1 MDKIA
6 IAQTTSSGNWRE
18 NIEKAQ
24 QYIKKAKEE
33 EAVMIIFP
41 EYFMNYYPDTEHNY
55 TKKAQSLHGEFV
67 QAMKMLAK
75 EFKMWIIFGMNEQT
89 VDETKNYNTIS
100 NPE

>member
-33 EAVMIIFP
+33 EAVMIIFQ
-41 EYFMNYYPDTEHNY
+41 N
-55 TKKAQSLHGEFV
+55 
-67 QAMKMLAK
+67 
-75 EFKMWIIFGMNEQT
+75 
-89 VDETKNYNTIS
+89 IS
-100 NPE
+100 